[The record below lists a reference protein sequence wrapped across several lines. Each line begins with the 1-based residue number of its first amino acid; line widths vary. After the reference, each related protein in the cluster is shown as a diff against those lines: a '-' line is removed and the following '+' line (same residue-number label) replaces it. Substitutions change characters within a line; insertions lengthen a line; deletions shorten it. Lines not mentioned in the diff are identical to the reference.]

1 MTTVGAIAGLGLA
14 TGTLNYATIA
24 EIISW
29 WVVTPIIG
37 FWIGGIIGRYIY
49 PEVNRR
55 VTIENRRAVADPRS
69 TGAVPKPAL
78 GPNTTWTEIEITVV
92 VLAIGCYMAFSAG
105 ASNVPNAAA
114 PLVGEAGLDVNT
126 AVIIATV
133 AIGLGGFTIAR
144 RTMDSVGGELSDIPL
159 LAALF
164 VMVTASTI
172 TTILSWIGIPISLVM
187 ATVMTIVGI
196 GWGRATRPITFREA
210 VTRDP
215 EMEDREIELGAIVA
229 EEEEDEPAP
238 RSVKKKPTKC
248 FTGAIYSTP
257 SGDQVRFD
265 VDYRPVDVH
274 HSPTGS
280 SHSFRASPDGR
291 YLRFRLSY
299 HDPCFRKF
307 SSRWTTPSLPVT
319 PSSTHSRTTR
329 CRRHRPP
336 RRRRPIDDDGRCRR
350 AHAREDISE
359 AAAER
364 AEPVFERALEI
375 ADDRDREIET
385 IVGIGHPARN
395 VVDRADDYDTVV
407 IGAHGSDRGR
417 STRRFLVGNVAET
430 VSKRAPIPVT
440 IVR

>member
-1 MTTVGAIAGLGLA
+1 MVETLLLVGIVASVFVGFNIGGSSTGITWGPSVGAGIVKKTTAAAIMTVFVFLGGITVGQNVMETLSEGIITTDLTLSAGVAVLFFIGLGILVANIFGVPVPTSMTTVGAIAGLGLA

-55 VTIENRRAVADPRS
+55 VTIEKTDGPLLTLDRQ
-69 TGAVPKPAL
+69 GAVPKPAL
-78 GPNTTWTEIEITVV
+78 GPNTTWAEIEITVV

-238 RSVKKKPTKC
+238 
-248 FTGAIYSTP
+248 
-257 SGDQVRFD
+257 
-265 VDYRPVDVH
+265 
-274 HSPTGS
+274 
-280 SHSFRASPDGR
+280 
-291 YLRFRLSY
+291 
-299 HDPCFRKF
+299 
-307 SSRWTTPSLPVT
+307 
-319 PSSTHSRTTR
+319 
-329 CRRHRPP
+329 
-336 RRRRPIDDDGRCRR
+336 PIG
-350 AHAREDISE
+350 EEE
-359 AAAER
+359 ADE
-364 AEPVFERALEI
+364 VL
-375 ADDRDREIET
+375 
-385 IVGIGHPARN
+385 
-395 VVDRADDYDTVV
+395 
-407 IGAHGSDRGR
+407 HGSDLFNPRAVIKYVSMWIIGPSM
-417 STRRFLVGNVAET
+417 STTLAYGFFTLVPGVA
-430 VSKRAPIPVT
+430 
-440 IVR
+440 